1 VLERL
6 LVLGAVGIGVAIGI
20 ALVRWYA
27 RSRGQRLR
35 AQPGDELLQRLGARA
50 DGRHFLVAFS
60 TPSCAACHTAQAPA
74 VAAVQE
80 QVGQARVRIVH
91 VDAAHQPDIANAFG
105 IMTVPST
112 VVLHPNGRV
121 AAVNHGFTPS
131 HQLVRQL
138 QTA

>member
-6 LVLGAVGIGVAIGI
+6 LILGAAGIGVALGI

-27 RSRGQRLR
+27 RTRAQRLR
-35 AQPGDELLQRLGARA
+35 TLAGGVLLQRLGAQA
-50 DGRHFLVAFS
+50 DGRRFLVTFS

-74 VAAVQE
+74 VAAVE
-80 QVGQARVRIVH
+80 KQVGQARVRVVH

-112 VVLHPNGRV
+112 VVLDPSGRV
-121 AAVNHGFTPS
+121 AAINHGFTPS
-131 HQLVRQL
+131 QQLLRQL